1 MSSINL
7 FIRLQ
12 GLQPESPLLTGQI
25 LADMGD
31 GMARVE
37 LPGGGVL
44 SVRNPMAIAAAQWV
58 FLQGGTIT
66 GPAPDL
72 PYVRIEI

>member
-1 MSSINL
+1 MTTTNL

-12 GLQPESPLLTGQI
+12 GLQPEPPLLTGQI
-25 LADMGD
+25 VADMGG

-44 SVRNPMAIAAAQWV
+44 SVRNPMAFAVAQWV
-58 FLQGGTIT
+58 FLQGEAIT

>member
-1 MSSINL
+1 MTSTNL

-12 GLQPESPLLTGQI
+12 ALQAEPPLLTGQI
-25 LADMGD
+25 LADMGG

-44 SVRNPMAIAAAQWV
+44 SVRNPMALAVAQWV
-58 FLQGGTIT
+58 FLQGDVIS

-72 PYVRIEI
+72 PYIRIEI

>member
-1 MSSINL
+1 MTSTNL

-12 GLQPESPLLTGQI
+12 ALQAEPPLLTGQI
-25 LADMGD
+25 LADMGG

-44 SVRNPMAIAAAQWV
+44 NVRNPMALAVGQGV
-58 FLQGGTIT
+58 FLQGDAIS

-72 PYVRIEI
+72 PYIRIEI